1 MSYLTKFRNL
11 GTVAEGN
18 ASVNDIHKEIKKYGY
33 PFPGQFF
40 YELEPAEVMSVYLDD
55 FQLISNKATIEKN
68 GKVSPDWSKY
78 GWIKAR
84 MDEKNDGKFDII
96 EIAPLDSNIKEYPR
110 PHEHVIVATY
120 LGKKYYTQ
128 KLNINNSVNLN
139 EEEGRSLPLEPFN
152 KTLYSDPPFVEDTK
166 IRQIQA
172 YEGDITYNGRFGQSI
187 RFGSNITKFAKE
199 AGGEWGEEK
208 EDTGKPESPNIIIRA
223 GQGNPADL
231 EGDDADSWN
240 LDDWLGRPVREDI
253 NNDGSSIWITTDQ
266 TVPLKEVVYSKL
278 RNRNAPKLDGNQI
291 ILNSDRVVFNAKKSH
306 IFMSAAEAIDISAN
320 HMITLQLNDKN
331 ISGGLTPKSDSGKLK
346 LGDMDA
352 DQPVLGG
359 NSTMELVSR
368 LAKIIEDFAKDLI
381 PATGITTA
389 PGSPVPISQINIAA
403 SGLNAALTEWRTR
416 LDEPKS
422 RSVMVAH
429 MIGGKVPGEKG

>member
-33 PFPGQFF
+33 PLPGQFF

-120 LGKKYYTQ
+120 FGKKYYTQ

-139 EEEGRSLPLEPFN
+139 KDEGRSLPL
-152 KTLYSDPPFVEDTK
+152 DPFVKSPEVQLAFTENTK
-166 IRQIQA
+166 IRQIKA
-172 YEGDITYNGRFGQSI
+172 EEGDIVFNGRFGQSI
-187 RFGSNITKFAKE
+187 KFGSNITRFAKFVGDE
-199 AGGEWGEEK
+199 PEELP
-208 EDTGKPESPNIIIRA
+208 DTGKIESPNIIIRA
-223 GQGNPADL
+223 GQGDPANL
-231 EGDDADSWN
+231 EGENIYPWN
-240 LDDWLGRPVREDI
+240 LDDFPNRPIREDI

-320 HMITLQLNDKN
+320 HMITLQLNDEN
-331 ISGGLTPKSDSGKLK
+331 VSGGLTPQSDSGKLK

-359 NSTMELVSR
+359 NQTMELVNR
-368 LAKIIEDFAKDLI
+368 LSQILEEFAKNLI
-381 PATGITTA
+381 PAVGITTA
-389 PGSPVPISQINIAA
+389 PGAPVPISQINIAA
-403 SGLNAALTEWRTR
+403 AGMYASLAKWRTR

-422 RSVMVAH
+422 RSVSVAH
-429 MIGGKVPGEKG
+429 IIGPKVPGEKG